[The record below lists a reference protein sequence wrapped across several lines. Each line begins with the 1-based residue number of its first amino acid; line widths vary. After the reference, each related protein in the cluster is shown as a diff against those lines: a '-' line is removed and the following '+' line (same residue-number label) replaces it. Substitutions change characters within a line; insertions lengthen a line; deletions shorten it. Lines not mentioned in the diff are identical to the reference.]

1 MKPQRKKKRS
11 IQDIILPNA
20 DWKVKKI
27 DFNSPEI
34 QDSLKELRKAQEES
48 FNRPR
53 QRVRL

>member
-1 MKPQRKKKRS
+1 MKQRLKK
-11 IQDIILPNA
+11 ITLPNA

-34 QDSLKELRKAQEES
+34 QDSLKELRQAQEEI

-53 QRVRL
+53 QRIRL